1 MGTLFTIALRNV
13 LRNRRR
19 TLITLAALVVGVG
32 VMVTVRGVVNGLQRA
47 LVTNVSEGL
56 TGAVQVHKAGYL
68 ANVISSPL
76 NLNMP
81 QAVLQQI
88 RQVPQVTAVAGRI
101 AFAGMVSNGDNTLFT
116 AVSAVDPQFELE
128 VCPLRTQTLENGAHF
143 PGVGLEDG
151 VVLTQ
156 ELARSIGLQAGGE
169 AALLAPDLDGAL
181 SGENMHL
188 AGTMHLALP
197 GEKKLAMAPLP
208 LAQRLLKMEGRI
220 TEAVV
225 RVDPIEAAEE
235 VATALRSKLG
245 PEYEVHVWSDVAM
258 FVRQAMQ
265 RQNFMAALIA
275 AAFMLLMLLGVA
287 NTMLMS
293 MMERTREIGT
303 MMAVGVR
310 RGKIRMLFIFEAL
323 LIGFFGA
330 SLGSALGCAMVA
342 FLHWKTL
349 VIQAPGS
356 GVPFTLVPYMTVQ
369 YVALMMGVATLGSGI
384 FALYPAWRASA
395 LRPVQA
401 LAGQ

>member
-1 MGTLFTIALRNV
+1 MGTLFTLALRNV

-81 QAVLQQI
+81 QSVLQQI
-88 RQVPQVTAVAGRI
+88 VQVPQVRAAAGRI
-101 AFAGMVSNGDNTLFT
+101 AFAGMVSNGDSTLFT
-116 AVSAVDPQFELE
+116 AVTAVDPQRELA
-128 VCPLRTQTLENGAHF
+128 VCPLRTQTLDGAASF
-143 PGVGLEDG
+143 PGVALEDG

-197 GEKKLAMAPLP
+197 GEKKVAMAPLA

-225 RVDPIEAAEE
+225 RVEPIEAADA
-235 VATALRSKLG
+235 VAAALRLKLG
-245 PEYEVHVWSDVAM
+245 AEYEVHVWSDVAM

-275 AAFMLLMLLGVA
+275 AAFMLLMLLGIA

-310 RGKIRMLFIFEAL
+310 RGRIRWLFILEAV
-323 LIGFFGA
+323 LIGFLGA
-330 SLGSALGCAMVA
+330 GLGSLVGFLGVA
-342 FLHWKTL
+342 VLHWKTL

-356 GVPFTLVPYMTVQ
+356 GVPFTLVPYMTLD
-369 YVALMMGVATLGSGI
+369 YVALITGVATVGSGL